1 MAKVYEALRRAE
13 EERNRKLSGQETTVT
28 AVDWDQSPQTAPKP
42 KGRPLWK
49 RMRKAAPAA
58 NAADELN
65 RRRITMLQPD
75 SNVAEQYR
83 TLRGRIDSMCEQQP
97 IRTIAVTSANAGEG
111 KSTSSIN
118 LAIVTAMSVGRQVL
132 LVDCD
137 LRRPSVHKAL
147 GIEPQAGLA
156 EVLLDRASLDEA
168 VVKVE
173 GLNLD
178 VLAVRA
184 LPSNPS
190 ELLASSQMRNLM
202 EEITRRY
209 DRSILDTPA
218 TLGMPDSKTVTELC
232 DGMVMVVRADKTARE
247 DVLATLDVLDRRR
260 LLGMILNGADTD
272 GGRYR
277 YY

>member
-13 EERNRKLSGQETTVT
+13 EERNRKLSGEET
-28 AVDWDQSPQTAPKP
+28 AVSAVEWDATPQTAPKS
-42 KGRPLWK
+42 KRDSLWK
-49 RMRKAAPAA
+49 RMRGPAPAPDA
-58 NAADELN
+58 SGELN
-65 RRRITMLQPD
+65 KRRVALLQPD

-83 TLRGRIDSMCEQQP
+83 MLRGRIDSICEQRP
-97 IRTIAVTSANAGEG
+97 LRTIAMTSANAGEG

-137 LRRPSVHKAL
+137 MRRPTVSRAL
-147 GIEPQAGLA
+147 GLEPRVGLA

-178 VLAVRA
+178 VVAVKA
-184 LPSNPS
+184 QPGNPS
-190 ELLASSQMRNLM
+190 ELLASAQMRNLLA
-202 EEITRRY
+202 EISRRY
-209 DRSILDTPA
+209 DRTILDTPA
-218 TLGMPDSKTVTELC
+218 TLGIPDSKTITELC
-232 DGMVMVVRADKTARE
+232 DGMVMVVRADKTPLE
-247 DVLATLDVLDRRR
+247 DVIATLDILDRSR
-260 LLGMILNGADTD
+260 LLGMVLNGADTD

>member
-13 EERNRKLSGQETTVT
+13 EERNRKLSGQDTSVAAVEWDTT
-28 AVDWDQSPQTAPKP
+28 PQTAPAGK
-42 KGRPLWK
+42 RLRLWR
-49 RMRKAAPAA
+49 RMRGPAA
-58 NAADELN
+58 NLETAGEMN
-65 RRRITMLQPD
+65 KRRISLLEPE

-83 TLRGRIDSMCEQQP
+83 TLRGRIDSLCETRP
-97 IRTIAVTSANAGEG
+97 FCTIAVTSANAGEG

-132 LVDCD
+132 LIDCD

-147 GIEPQAGLA
+147 GIEPRFGLA
-156 EVLLDRASLDEA
+156 EILMDRASLDEA

-184 LPSNPS
+184 QPGNPS
-190 ELLASSQMRNLM
+190 ELLASAQMRGLI
-202 EEITRRY
+202 EEVSRRY
-209 DRSILDTPA
+209 DRAILDTPA
-218 TLGMPDSKTVTELC
+218 TLGIPDSKVITDLC
-232 DGMVMVVRADKTARE
+232 DAMVMVVRADKTPRE
-247 DVLATLDVLDRRR
+247 DVLAALEVLDRRR
-260 LLGMILNGADTD
+260 LLGMVLNGADAD